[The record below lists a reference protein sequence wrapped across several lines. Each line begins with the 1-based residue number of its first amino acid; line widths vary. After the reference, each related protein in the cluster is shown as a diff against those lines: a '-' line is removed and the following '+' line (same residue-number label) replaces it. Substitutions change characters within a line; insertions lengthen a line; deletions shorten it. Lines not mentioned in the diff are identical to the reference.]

1 MKLKDEFILKALRY
15 FCRYDG
21 GEVIMF
27 DNEYK
32 RYKKKV
38 HKLWNN
44 LFSKSTSREAK
55 DNLLETLRYDI
66 ITFAHGELELME
78 VSRELDGY
86 IERHG
91 GRDEVR
97 VLACILLIF
106 KMIEKGTVK

>member
-1 MKLKDEFILKALRY
+1 MRLKDGFILKALEY
-15 FCRYDG
+15 FNKYDG
-21 GEVIMF
+21 GEVIVF

-44 LFSKSTSREAK
+44 IFSKNTSREAK
-55 DNLLETLRYDI
+55 DNLLVTLRYDI

-78 VSRELDGY
+78 LLRELEGY
-86 IERHG
+86 IEGHG
-91 GRDEVR
+91 GCDEIR

>member
-1 MKLKDEFILKALRY
+1 MKLRDEFILKALEY
-15 FCRYDG
+15 FNRYDG
-21 GEVIMF
+21 GEVIAF

-44 LFSKSTSREAK
+44 IFSKNTSREAK
-55 DNLLETLRYDI
+55 NNLLETLRYDI

-78 VSRELDGY
+78 VLRELEGY
-86 IERHG
+86 IEGHS
-91 GRDEVR
+91 GRDEIR

-106 KMIEKGTVK
+106 QTIEKAK